1 MGSGWSFELESPLDR
16 NVFNVIE
23 EHTYLDEFSPED
35 AGFEDWDDLS
45 KKEQQYY
52 YEEWKEEFYQG
63 ALQNFKEKCMKHLD
77 DFIEAIQQA
86 KEYQDEMNEY
96 AEGGSANSPQK
107 SFLSEKQLKKY
118 NHEKVGHIDFYYKKG
133 QNNRHSGMA
142 KEVYFKDGFRP
153 SFAVSFSN
161 EPKEVYESL
170 KSWAKAQK
178 KNFDDIIAVK
188 YAEGGEAGYSKKER
202 VIDYY
207 YQNDIFDDYETYGL
221 SEDDLNNED
230 KVVKSIIKYHGLNKP
245 ENVEERFETLGLEDF
260 EEEYAEGGEVEDWM
274 EEALASL
281 IEETGYD
288 DLEITIVSNDGNEFY
303 ATDEN
308 AEYRVF
314 KTEDDAEET
323 AIQQVREDLEENPE
337 YFNQDWLMNY
347 IDGRDFFEQELNEMN
362 YSYVEDIA
370 SETDS
375 KYANRLID
383 ELVENGIMDE
393 DDAESENAEELAD
406 ELKYDYVL
414 LLTED
419 KLGEGNDGLDYF
431 INNFGEQE
439 TYKMVVDNNLIDIDE
454 ASKDAVSTDGIG
466 HFLSSYDGETLYL
479 SDDCVAY
486 RIN

>member
-1 MGSGWSFELESPLDR
+1 
-16 NVFNVIE
+16 
-23 EHTYLDEFSPED
+23 
-35 AGFEDWDDLS
+35 
-45 KKEQQYY
+45 
-52 YEEWKEEFYQG
+52 
-63 ALQNFKEKCMKHLD
+63 
-77 DFIEAIQQA
+77 
-86 KEYQDEMNEY
+86 
-96 AEGGSANSPQK
+96 
-107 SFLSEKQLKKY
+107 
-118 NHEKVGHIDFYYKKG
+118 
-133 QNNRHSGMA
+133 
-142 KEVYFKDGFRP
+142 
-153 SFAVSFSN
+153 
-161 EPKEVYESL
+161 
-170 KSWAKAQK
+170 
-178 KNFDDIIAVK
+178 
-188 YAEGGEAGYSKKER
+188 
-202 VIDYY
+202 
-207 YQNDIFDDYETYGL
+207 
-221 SEDDLNNED
+221 LNNED